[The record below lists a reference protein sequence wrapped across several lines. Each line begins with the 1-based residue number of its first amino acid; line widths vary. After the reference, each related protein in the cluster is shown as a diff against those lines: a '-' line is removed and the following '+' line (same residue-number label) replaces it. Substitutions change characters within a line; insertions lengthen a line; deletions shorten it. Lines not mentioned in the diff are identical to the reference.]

1 MRPQTILIIEDEHAL
16 GTALSFA
23 VRRAGHLPTLA
34 ASGTAGLDA
43 MKKEKFAALVLDIG
57 LPDMSGLQVLEKVRR
72 QLATL
77 PVLVITA
84 HATLDHAITAQ
95 KLGATEYLTKPLDL
109 RQFENTL
116 VALLAQGVP
125 LVATTTTVAGAAPG
139 KTATLIGAAPCL
151 QEVFVGI
158 ARSCAGHMP
167 ALITG
172 PTGSGK
178 TLAAS
183 VIHAHG
189 RRAAQSLRSLECL
202 SLKDAE
208 AITLALA
215 ETKGTLVLEEIT
227 QLAPS
232 AQSQLAACLADSTAA
247 RPRLLATTSTDPRE
261 AVIQGT
267 LRAELFYAFSA
278 LTIPMP
284 PLRERTGDIPALS
297 AYFLAQSEGRASPQI
312 TPPALAALQA
322 YAWPGNVRELR
333 HVLDYAATVCRGGPL
348 LLSHLPPHVASAA
361 QDPLQPVMAGELDA
375 ALSRWLDT
383 RLALQADEPPAYD
396 ALLDQVEGAMLRHL
410 LTRFDNKPTHLANS
424 LRMNR
429 ATLRQKLRRVGLQ
442 RDEE

>member
-1 MRPQTILIIEDEHAL
+1 MRPQTILILEDEHAL

-23 VRRAGHLPTLA
+23 ARRAGHLPTLA
-34 ASGTAGLDA
+34 ASGAAGLDA
-43 MKKEKFAALVLDIG
+43 MKKEKFGALVLDIG
-57 LPDMSGLQVLEKVRR
+57 LPDMSGLRVLEKVRKHN
-72 QLATL
+72 ASL

-116 VALLAQGVP
+116 AALLAQGVP
-125 LVATTTTVAGAAPG
+125 LASPAPPVTDVAKAP
-139 KTATLIGAAPCL
+139 TLIGAAPCL
-151 QEVFVGI
+151 QEVFVAI
-158 ARSCAGHMP
+158 ARSCAGNMP

-189 RRAAQSLRSLECL
+189 QRAAQPLRSIEC
-202 SLKDAE
+202 STLKDAE
-208 AITLALA
+208 AINIALSDA
-215 ETKGTLVLEEIT
+215 TGTLVLEEIT
-227 QLAPS
+227 LLPAS
-232 AQSQLAACLADSTAA
+232 AQSQLATCLSDSTTP
-247 RPRLLATTSTDPRE
+247 RPRLLATTSADPRE
-261 AVIQGT
+261 AVTQGT
-267 LRAELFYAFSA
+267 LRAELYYGFSA

-297 AYFLAQSEGRASPQI
+297 AFFLAPRDGQASPQI

-333 HVLDYAATVCRGGPL
+333 HVLDYASTVSRGGPL

-361 QDPLQPVMAGELDA
+361 QDPSQPVMASELEA
-375 ALSRWLDT
+375 ALSRWLDA
-383 RLALQADEPPAYD
+383 RLTLQADDSPAYD
-396 ALLDQVEGAMLRHL
+396 TLLDQVEAAMLRHL
-410 LTRFDNKPTHLANS
+410 LNRHDNKPTHLASN

-429 ATLRQKLRRVGLQ
+429 ATLRQKLRRAGLQ
-442 RDEE
+442 RDDEG

>member
-1 MRPQTILIIEDEHAL
+1 MRPQSILLIEDEHAL

-34 ASGTAGLDA
+34 ASGCAGLDA

-57 LPDMSGLQVLEKVRR
+57 LPDMSGLQVLEKVRKYDPG
-72 QLATL
+72 L

-116 VALLAQGVP
+116 TALLAQGVP
-125 LVATTTTVAGAAPG
+125 LAGSAPPAEA
-139 KTATLIGAAPCL
+139 KAATLIGAAPCL

-178 TLAAS
+178 SLAAS

-189 RRAAQSLRSLECL
+189 QRAGQSLRSLECL
-202 SLKDAE
+202 SLTDSAS
-208 AITLALA
+208 IPLALA
-215 ETKGTLVLEEIT
+215 DAKGTLVLEEFS
-227 QLAPS
+227 QLPAA
-232 AQSQLAACLADSTAA
+232 AQSQLAACLADPAMP
-247 RPRLLATTSTDPRE
+247 RPRLLATTSVDPRE
-261 AVIQGT
+261 AVTQGT

-297 AYFLAQSEGRASPQI
+297 AYFLASRDGKGSPPI

-333 HVLDYAATVCRGGPL
+333 HVLEYATAVCRGGPL
-348 LLSHLPPHVASAA
+348 FLSPLPPHVASAA
-361 QDPLQPVMAGELDA
+361 QDPSQPVMAGELDA
-375 ALSRWLDT
+375 ALGRWLDA
-383 RLALQADEPPAYD
+383 RLALQSEAPPAYD
-396 ALLDQVEGAMLRHL
+396 ALLDQIEAAMLHHL
-410 LTRFDNKPTHLANS
+410 LGRYDNKPTHLANS

-442 RDEE
+442 RDEEG